1 MIVFGKAHGNEVPA
15 VFEITNGKT
24 FVVAKSMHCG
34 KVFNVPVE
42 EFVEHFWL
50 LEATPNERLC
60 WAMNGGEAVEVKLSR
75 EDM

>member
-34 KVFNVPVE
+34 KVFNVPIE
-42 EFVEHFWL
+42 EFVEHFWF
-50 LEATPNERLC
+50 LEGAPLEVAL
-60 WAMNGGEAVEVKLSR
+60 WEEHGGEVVEVKL
-75 EDM
+75 